1 MREEGLTYRSP
12 TGFLLALLPFLFVV
26 SFQGRCDFE
35 RINRQQPG
43 TENIL
48 GHLLFF
54 IVLLFAARSS
64 SSSSRVLPTLAPL
77 FLAQRVLEAQRWAKL
92 SNEFACR
99 SPNDFL
105 LSEERTRPSS
115 RSSIKEMT
123 LNKISPVPPPIS
135 VRDIRDNVTG
145 FAPKYIFSRRA
156 HLDTKIGPLFL
167 HVPDHEVQ
175 RYFLTRMR
183 GPGAIS

>member
-1 MREEGLTYRSP
+1 MSLIFLKARKRYYARRRSHVQITHRFP
-12 TGFLLALLPFLFVV
+12 SCVVALSIRRFIL
-26 SFQGRCDFE
+26 GDFE

-123 LNKISPVPPPIS
+123 LNKVSPVPSPYFCA
-135 VRDIRDNVTG
+135 R
-145 FAPKYIFSRRA
+145 YSR
-156 HLDTKIGPLFL
+156 
-167 HVPDHEVQ
+167 
-175 RYFLTRMR
+175 
-183 GPGAIS
+183 